1 MEQLIKIIDT
11 LYEILTALSQL
22 NLTECEELVPDFK
35 TRFNDWATILL
46 NLDRLVKG
54 CTPWGLPIEWG
65 AQPWQQPM
73 YRKQAGLTLHA
84 GWEDIF
90 EPGIDLKP
98 IELVEEPIYLRTPIV
113 VTLPPSGAKEEK
125 KITDTCRLG
134 YIPSALRIAFD
145 EVVEVTNLDSDSSED
160 LLELPF
166 TLFPV
171 ERESTPDSLPDL
183 EDEVSPMPTVVRRTL
198 RGCRRRYNFP
208 RSPPAPSNQP
218 WREVLGDMLNEQEFL
233 NIRESSV

>member
-22 NLTECEELVPDFK
+22 NLTEREELVPDFK
-35 TRFNDWATILL
+35 TRFNDWVTILL
-46 NLDRLVKG
+46 KLDRLVKG

-65 AQPWQQPM
+65 AQPWQQLT
-73 YRKQAGLTLHA
+73 YRKQAGLMLHA

-98 IELVEEPIYLRTPIV
+98 IELVEGPIYLRTPIGT
-113 VTLPPSGAKEEK
+113 TLSALGVNGEK
-125 KITDTCRLG
+125 KITDTCRLD
-134 YIPSALRIAFD
+134 YLPSALRIAFD

-160 LLELPF
+160 LLGLPF
-166 TLFPV
+166 TLLPV

-183 EDEVSPMPTVVRRTL
+183 EDDVPPMPTVVRRTL
-198 RGCRRRYNFP
+198 RGRRRRYNFP
-208 RSPPAPSNQP
+208 RSPLAPTNQL
-218 WREVLGDMLNEQEFL
+218 WREVLGLMLNEQEFL
-233 NIRESSV
+233 DIRESSV